1 MPGNRRPV
9 SAARR
14 PAAAAEPYLGQ
25 GRQEP
30 LHTSIRHTYERVR
43 RHMEGPDM
51 PAGWPEMPPPA
62 MSGLADCAI
71 QYVDMSDSTNL
82 SLHMDPVRY
91 AALVTAFC
99 RETALIVRLHGGHP
113 LKFVGDAVV
122 SIFTGYSLHA
132 ADSALGSAVSTM
144 RMVHHALRPASGMR
158 ISVHVGMTY
167 GRVVA
172 VRQGGGLDVL
182 GAPVNLAAKLLSLR
196 RPVVMNGAFRERL
209 HPESGDISEMPNA
222 DWPYGGTIHEYTGGF
237 HD

>member
-1 MPGNRRPV
+1 MSV
-9 SAARR
+9 AHR
-14 PAAAAEPYLGQ
+14 PAVEAEPYSGQ
-25 GRQEP
+25 DGLEP

-43 RHMEGPDM
+43 LHLERDT
-51 PAGWPEMPPPA
+51 PAGWPETPPPA
-62 MSGLADCAI
+62 ISGLADCVI
-71 QYVDMSDSTNL
+71 QYVDMSDSTRL
-82 SLHMDPVRY
+82 SMYMDPLRY

-99 RETALIVRLHGGHP
+99 RETALIVRRHGGHP
-113 LKFVGDAVV
+113 LKFVRDAVV

-158 ISVHVGMTY
+158 IGVHVGMTY

-196 RPVVMNGAFRERL
+196 RPVVMDGSFRERL
-209 HPESGDISEMPNA
+209 HPESRDILEMSNA
-222 DWPYGGTIHEYTGGF
+222 DWPYGGTVHEYTGGF

>member
-1 MPGNRRPV
+1 M
-9 SAARR
+9 SIAHR
-14 PAAAAEPYLGQ
+14 PAVAAGPHPGQ
-25 GRQEP
+25 GGQEP
-30 LHTSIRHTYERVR
+30 LHVSIRHSYERIR
-43 RHMEGPDM
+43 QHMEGPGM
-51 PAGWPEMPPPA
+51 PDGWPETPPPA
-62 MSGLADCAI
+62 ISGSVDCVI
-71 QYVDMSDSTNL
+71 QYMDMSDSTRL

-132 ADSALGSAVSTM
+132 ADSALGSAISTM

-158 ISVHVGMTY
+158 IGVHAGMTY

-182 GAPVNLAAKLLSLR
+182 GAPVNLASKMLSLR
-196 RPVVMNGAFRERL
+196 RPVVMDGAFRERL
-209 HPESGDISEMPNA
+209 HPEFGDISELRDA
-222 DWPYGGTIHEYTGGF
+222 DWPYDGTIHEYTGGF

>member
-1 MPGNRRPV
+1 
-9 SAARR
+9 
-14 PAAAAEPYLGQ
+14 
-25 GRQEP
+25 
-30 LHTSIRHTYERVR
+30 
-43 RHMEGPDM
+43 MEGQDT

-62 MSGLADCAI
+62 ISGLADCVI
-71 QYVDMSDSTNL
+71 QYVDMSDSTRL
-82 SLHMDPVRY
+82 SMCMDPLRY

-99 RETALIVRLHGGHP
+99 RETALIVRRHGGHP

-132 ADSALGSAVSTM
+132 SDAALGSSISVM
-144 RMVHHALRPASGMR
+144 RMVHRALRPASGMS
-158 ISVHVGMTY
+158 IGVHAGMAY

-196 RPVVMNGAFRERL
+196 RQVAMDGAFRERL
-209 HPESGDISEMPNA
+209 HPESRDISEISDAN
-222 DWPYGGTIHEYTGGF
+222 WPYGGTVHEYTGGF